1 MPRSTVIFGNGLGMA
16 LDSDYFQLEAALRSV
31 WDGSDDFQPIHK
43 RLVQSAIPDL
53 TAADHP
59 QTEKQLDQLQMAL
72 LAARF
77 LRGFE
82 NQEVRWLAN
91 EAQQL
96 PEAFARYIHEVAEY
110 FHESGRL
117 LPFDFTQALARF
129 VNESASHI
137 ATLNYDNLL
146 YDALANAGVLAGYNG
161 TLLDGFHRAGF
172 ANENMDRFNRARKG
186 WFLHLH
192 GSPLFVGNR
201 KMMREAR
208 NLFQPDED
216 AHIVLT
222 HVAHKP
228 LLIEQSPILA
238 SYWLRLHEAIA
249 ESITIT
255 LFGYSGEDSHL
266 NQSISDRAQGR
277 SIVVVEWSGAGE
289 QLQREAYWRQA
300 LKLQHVRLH
309 RLENIL
315 EFRAWSDP

>member
-1 MPRSTVIFGNGLGMA
+1 MPRSTIVFGNGLGMA
-16 LDSDYFQLEAALRSV
+16 LDPDYFQLEAALRLV
-31 WDGSDDFQPIHK
+31 WNGSDDFHPNHK
-43 RLVQSAIPDL
+43 RLVQSAIPGL

-59 QTEKQLDQLQMAL
+59 STERQLDQLQMAIL
-72 LAARF
+72 SARF

-82 NQEVRWLAN
+82 NQEVRWLAE

-110 FHESGRL
+110 FHESHRV
-117 LPFDFTQALARF
+117 LPFDFSQALARF
-129 VNESASHI
+129 VSDSASHI

-208 NLFQPDED
+208 NFFEPDED

-228 LLIEQSPILA
+228 ILIEQSLIL
-238 SYWLRLHEAIA
+238 STYWLRLHEAIS
-249 ESITIT
+249 ESTKIV
-255 LFGYSGEDSHL
+255 LFGYSGEDIHL

-277 SIVVVEWSGAGE
+277 TVVVVEWSGAGNQVE
-289 QLQREAYWRQA
+289 REAYWKKA
-300 LKLQHVRLH
+300 LKLQQVQLH
-309 RLENIL
+309 RLDNIL
-315 EFRAWSDP
+315 GFRAWSDT